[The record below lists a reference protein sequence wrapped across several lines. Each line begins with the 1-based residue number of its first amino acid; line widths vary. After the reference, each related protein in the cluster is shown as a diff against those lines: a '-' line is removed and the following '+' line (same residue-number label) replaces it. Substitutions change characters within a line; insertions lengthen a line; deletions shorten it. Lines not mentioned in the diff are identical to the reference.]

1 LNEPVYEITVEAT
14 FSASH
19 QLRGYKVEIEP
30 LHGHN
35 FRVEASVAARK
46 LDQVGLAVD
55 FLELD
60 EWLKEILAPFDH
72 RHLNEVPP
80 FDRLNPS
87 TENMARY
94 FFERLEEKLERPEL
108 ELRQVRVW
116 EAPTY
121 RASYSKS

>member
-1 LNEPVYEITVEAT
+1 MKRPVYEITVEAT

-35 FRVEASVAARK
+35 FRVEVTVAAR
-46 LDQVGLAVD
+46 
-55 FLELD
+55 ELD
-60 EWLKEILAPFDH
+60 EVGLVMDFLKLDEMLKEILAPYDH
-72 RHLNEVPP
+72 RHLNDLPP

-87 TENMARY
+87 TENMARF
-94 FFERLEEKLERPEL
+94 FFEGLEEKLERPRL
-108 ELRQVRVW
+108 ELRRVRVW

-121 RASYSKS
+121 RASYSKD

>member
-1 LNEPVYEITVEAT
+1 MNQPVYEITVEAT

-35 FRVEASVAARK
+35 FRVEVTVAAR
-46 LDQVGLAVD
+46 
-55 FLELD
+55 ELD
-60 EWLKEILAPFDH
+60 EIGLAMDFLKLDEMLKEILAPFDH
-72 RHLNEVPP
+72 RHLNDLSP

-87 TENMARY
+87 TENMARF
-94 FFERLEEKLERPEL
+94 FFEGLEEKLERPRL
-108 ELRQVRVW
+108 ELRRVRVW

-121 RASYSKS
+121 RASYSKG

>member
-1 LNEPVYEITVEAT
+1 MNKPVYEMTVEAT

-35 FRVEASVAARK
+35 FRVEASIAARE
-46 LDQVGLAVD
+46 LDQVGLVMD
-55 FLELD
+55 FVELD
-60 EWLKEILAPFDH
+60 ELLKDILAPFDH

-94 FFERLEEKLERPEL
+94 FFESLEEKLDRPEL
-108 ELRQVRVW
+108 EVRRVRVW

>member
-1 LNEPVYEITVEAT
+1 MSEPVYEITIEAT

-19 QLRGYKVEIEP
+19 QLRGYKAEIEP

-35 FRVEASVAARK
+35 FRVEVSIAARE
-46 LDQVGLAVD
+46 LDQVGLVID

-60 EWLKEILAPFDH
+60 ERLKEVLAPFDH
-72 RHLNEVPP
+72 RHLNDLPP
-80 FDRLNPS
+80 FDQLNPS

-108 ELRQVRVW
+108 ELRRVRVW